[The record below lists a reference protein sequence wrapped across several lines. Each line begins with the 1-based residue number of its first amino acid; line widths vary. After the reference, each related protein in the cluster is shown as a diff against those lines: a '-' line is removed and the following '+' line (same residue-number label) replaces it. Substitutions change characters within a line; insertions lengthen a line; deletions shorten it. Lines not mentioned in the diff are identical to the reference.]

1 MHFDLVIIDGG
12 KGGGEITPSYFF
24 WIENCYLLTQN
35 LVCKLRNF
43 QKSKK
48 SFEYGVT
55 FFN

>member
-1 MHFDLVIIDGG
+1 MHFNLVIIDGG